1 MKCWIV
7 SSLPVDLSQDVQS
20 DSDSRLEVKLLGKL
34 VVLVA
39 IRGAAKLS
47 FIEIIFYDLFLLEV
61 FFFRIVN

>member
-1 MKCWIV
+1 M
-7 SSLPVDLSQDVQS
+7 PVDLSQDVQS

-61 FFFRIVN
+61 FFFGL

>member
-1 MKCWIV
+1 M
-7 SSLPVDLSQDVQS
+7 PVDLSQDVQS

>member
-34 VVLVA
+34 IVLVA

>member
-61 FFFRIVN
+61 FFFGL